1 MIKRLQRKFIRIA
14 MLSVAAVM
22 AALCLIV
29 NAAYYIYVD
38 NELSD
43 MLHMI
48 ADNRGSIPAAQDS
61 RPPEPGADGR
71 RTDGPFTVETPYS
84 TRYFV
89 LRYDDA
95 GELSEM
101 KLDYIASVDG
111 DNVER
116 YLTAAAANGEG
127 MGYIDSYKYYV
138 VHNGDDRNMAV
149 FLDCYQ
155 EQRTLRAVAAVSV
168 LASAVCIAVVYV
180 LVCLLSKKAVEPF
193 IESSQRQKQF
203 ITDASHE
210 LKTPLAVMTTGLSV
224 LELEVGENKWTAML
238 KAQTEKLG
246 RLVCALVTLS
256 RMDEEKPKLNVE
268 TFDLSAA
275 VGDTAEAFAA
285 HAESAGHALDVSI
298 APAVKCRGDEAL
310 IRQLCSVL
318 LDNAVKYALPGSA
331 VSLTLAQERG
341 SAVLRCANECEPISN
356 EDMKHLFDR
365 FYRPDKSR
373 TSSTGGFGVGLS
385 IARSIAE
392 AHGGTITASAP
403 RPGMIEFT
411 VALKC

>member
-38 NELSD
+38 SELSD

-61 RPPEPGADGR
+61 HPPEPGADGR
-71 RTDGPFTVETPYS
+71 RPDGPFTVETPYS

-95 GELSEM
+95 GKLSEM

-116 YLTAAAANGEG
+116 YLTAAASNGEG

-155 EQRTLRAVAAVSV
+155 EQRAPR
-168 LASAVCIAVVYV
+168 
-180 LVCLLSKKAVEPF
+180 
-193 IESSQRQKQF
+193 R
-203 ITDASHE
+203 
-210 LKTPLAVMTTGLSV
+210 GGG
-224 LELEVGENKWTAML
+224 VGAR
-238 KAQTEKLG
+238 LG
-246 RLVCALVTLS
+246 GVHRGGVCARVPALQKGS
-256 RMDEEKPKLNVE
+256 G
-268 TFDLSAA
+268 A
-275 VGDTAEAFAA
+275 VHREQPAPEAV
-285 HAESAGHALDVSI
+285 HH
-298 APAVKCRGDEAL
+298 R
-310 IRQLCSVL
+310 RQ
-318 LDNAVKYALPGSA
+318 P
-331 VSLTLAQERG
+331 
-341 SAVLRCANECEPISN
+341 
-356 EDMKHLFDR
+356 
-365 FYRPDKSR
+365 
-373 TSSTGGFGVGLS
+373 
-385 IARSIAE
+385 
-392 AHGGTITASAP
+392 
-403 RPGMIEFT
+403 
-411 VALKC
+411 